1 MTVRERA
8 PAIAGRT
15 SSAGRAEGYTLVEVM
30 FVAGVI
36 AVIMAT
42 AVPQIGVGVDRARA
56 RAAARYLA
64 AQMIFARTQA
74 VGRSATVAL
83 RFQRDARGATL
94 TAFLDGNRNGVRTRD
109 IESGVDRQTQAPAR
123 LDQLFPGVTIGDPS
137 DSVEAPA
144 QLGGTEL
151 LSFTPAGTSTSGTIQ
166 LSGRD
171 GSRFAVRVF
180 GVTGRVRV
188 LRFDDRSGGWM
199 ELF

>member
-1 MTVRERA
+1 VTVRERPA
-8 PAIAGRT
+8 AIAGRT
-15 SSAGRAEGYTLVEVM
+15 SPVGRTDGYTLVEVM
-30 FVAGVI
+30 FVAGLI
-36 AVIMAT
+36 AVIVAT
-42 AVPQIGVGVDRARA
+42 AVPQISVGVERART

-83 RFQRDARGATL
+83 RFQGDVRGATL

-109 IESGVDRQTQAPAR
+109 IESGVDRQIQPPAR
-123 LDQLFPGVTIGDPS
+123 LEQLFPGVTIGAPS
-137 DSVEAPA
+137 DSGEAPV

-151 LSFTPAGTSTSGTIQ
+151 LSFTPGGTSTSGTIQ
-166 LSGRD
+166 LRGRD

-188 LRFDDRSGGWM
+188 LRFDDRSSGWM

>member
-1 MTVRERA
+1 MTVRERPA
-8 PAIAGRT
+8 AIAGRT
-15 SSAGRAEGYTLVEVM
+15 SPVGRTDGYTLVEVM
-30 FVAGVI
+30 FVAGLI
-36 AVIMAT
+36 AVIVAT
-42 AVPQIGVGVDRARA
+42 AVPQISVGVERART

-83 RFQRDARGATL
+83 RFQGDVRGATL

-109 IESGVDRQTQAPAR
+109 IESGVDRQIQPPAR
-123 LDQLFPGVTIGDPS
+123 LEQLFPGVTIGAPS
-137 DSVEAPA
+137 DSVEAPV

-151 LSFTPAGTSTSGTIQ
+151 LSFTPGGTSTSGTIQ
-166 LSGRD
+166 LRGRD

-188 LRFDDRSGGWM
+188 LRFDDRSSGWM

>member
-1 MTVRERA
+1 MTVRERPA
-8 PAIAGRT
+8 AIAGRT
-15 SSAGRAEGYTLVEVM
+15 SPVGRTDGYTLVEVM
-30 FVAGVI
+30 FVAGLI
-36 AVIMAT
+36 AVIVAT
-42 AVPQIGVGVDRARA
+42 AVPQISVGVERART

-83 RFQRDARGATL
+83 RFQGDVRGATL

-109 IESGVDRQTQAPAR
+109 IESGVDRQIQPPAR
-123 LDQLFPGVTIGDPS
+123 LEQLFPGVTIGAPS
-137 DSVEAPA
+137 DSGEAPV

-151 LSFTPAGTSTSGTIQ
+151 LSFTPGGTSTSGTIQ
-166 LSGRD
+166 LRGRD

-188 LRFDDRSGGWM
+188 LRFDDRSSGWM